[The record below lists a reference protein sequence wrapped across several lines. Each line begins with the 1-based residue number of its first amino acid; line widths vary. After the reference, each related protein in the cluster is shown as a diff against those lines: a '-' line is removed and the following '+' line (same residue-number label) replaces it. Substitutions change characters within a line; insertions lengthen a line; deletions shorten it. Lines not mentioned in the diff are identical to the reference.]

1 MIDINKKI
9 IKGVLPSVEMVL
21 SELDDPTLDERTK
34 IVEEKV
40 NLYIKEFVPKRKHSK
55 VNIEQIVSTVII
67 STCKW
72 ISKVQVISDPTNHQ
86 AWLNSDRKENWPYWD
101 SYQEYLEDFLDD
113 DSIDNL
119 DDSTDKVIEQLED
132 PKRLGSWDRRGLVVG
147 HVQSG
152 KTGHYNGV
160 IAKAADAGYK
170 IIIVLAGLHNN
181 LRAQTQLRLEAG
193 FLGFETDF
201 EGATGRLV
209 GVGKLRDSSIKPNTA
224 TNRSEK
230 GDFNKPKAKSIQSIS
245 PEEKPWLFVVKKNK
259 SVLEHLLKWIQNRVA
274 DSEETDSRR
283 PIVTELPLLII
294 DDEADNASVDTKEQV
309 YGGEGEV
316 DDEHN
321 PTTINS
327 LIRQVLHTFSR
338 KAYIGYTATPFANV
352 FIHNKNET
360 HKEGKDLFPNSF
372 IINLTSP
379 SNYVGPSTVFSDKG
393 IQLFT
398 RTVDDNIDEPETSVG
413 WMPNKHKSFHIPVYQ
428 GESKLPPSLEEAINS
443 FLLACCVRSCRGDDS
458 EHWSMLIHV
467 TRYNNVQSI
476 VVDQVNEYIKLIEQ
490 RLLRGIGK
498 AGILDTFRA
507 LWERDFKKVTNALL
521 PEDDLETKEF
531 SIKNYYISALPNW
544 TTIEE
549 KLPRILNEIKV
560 MTINGQAKEALA
572 YEEYKEI
579 GLKVIA
585 VGGDKLSRGL
595 TLEGLMTSYFLRA
608 SKMYDTLMQMG
619 RWFGYRSRYLDLC
632 RLYTTDDLV
641 EWFSRIAEASE
652 ELREEFDL
660 MVRDNLKPHEFGL
673 KVQSHPS
680 LLVTSPLKMRTAKT
694 FKLSFSGDTSET
706 VAFNP
711 AMSVI
716 DNNRAALNKLV
727 DDISD
732 RLVTPATYEYTVDRT
747 SLNGLLFKDVD
758 ASQIITFLRKYETHK
773 DSYKSNSRLL
783 ANFIEKMNGCG
794 ELTEWTVAILGGEGK
809 KQFQFLGHQLN
820 ATRRAYLGTSDPGRV
835 SIRRL
840 LDPKHELIGI
850 TASQYDEAFA
860 QTLAVWEKSGM
871 ESKEPTLP
879 RNTIVRDVRGRG
891 ATPERH
897 KGLILIYL
905 LEIRKKDEI
914 SSQVNELI
922 PAFGISF
929 PASDSGIKVPYVV
942 NNVMQEEWG
951 MEYGGSE

>member
-1 MIDINKKI
+1 MFDINKKI
-9 IKGVLPSVEMVL
+9 IKGVLPSVEMSL
-21 SELDDPTLDERTK
+21 SELDDPTLDERTELVKEK
-34 IVEEKV
+34 I
-40 NLYIKEFVPKRKHSK
+40 NIYIREFVPKNKRMKIN
-55 VNIEQIVSTVII
+55 VDQIISVVII

-72 ISKVQVISDPTNHQ
+72 TNKVQVISDPTNHQ
-86 AWLNSDRKENWPYWD
+86 AWLNNERKNNWPYWE

-113 DSIDNL
+113 ESIENL
-119 DDSTDKVIEQLED
+119 DDSTDKALEQLED
-132 PKRLGSWDRRGLVVG
+132 PNRPGSWDRRGLVVG

-201 EGATGRLV
+201 EGATSRLV
-209 GVGKLRDSSIKPNTA
+209 GVGKLREANIRPNTA

-259 SVLEHLLKWIQNRVA
+259 SVLEHLLQWMQNRVA
-274 DSEETDSRR
+274 DSEDDVTSR

-294 DDEADNASVDTKEQV
+294 DDEADNASVDTKEQM
-309 YGGEGEV
+309 YGEEGQV
-316 DDEHN
+316 DEEHD

-327 LIRQVLHTFSR
+327 LIRQLLHTFSR
-338 KAYIGYTATPFANV
+338 KAYIGYTATPFANI
-352 FIHNKNET
+352 FIHNRNET

-372 IINLTSP
+372 IVSLTTP

-398 RTVDDNIDEPETSVG
+398 RNVDDNIDEPETNAG
-413 WMPNKHKSFHIPVYQ
+413 WMPNKHKSFHIPVYK

-443 FLLACCVRSCRGDDS
+443 FLLACCVRSFRGDDS
-458 EHWSMLIHV
+458 EHWSMLVHV
-467 TRYNNVQSI
+467 TRYNNVQAL
-476 VVDQVNEYIKLIEQ
+476 VVEQVNEYVKSIKQ
-490 RLLRGIGK
+490 RLHRGIGRSDV
-498 AGILDTFRA
+498 LDNLRA
-507 LWERDFKKVTNALL
+507 LWERDFQSVTSSLL
-521 PEDDLETKEF
+521 PEDDPETKEF
-531 SIKNYYISALPNW
+531 NIKNYYLTALPDW
-544 TTIEE
+544 TVIEQ
-549 KLPRILNEIKV
+549 KLPQVLDEITV
-560 MTINGQAKEALA
+560 MTINGQAKDALT

-641 EWFSRIAEASE
+641 EWFTRIAEASE
-652 ELREEFDL
+652 ELREEFDI
-660 MVRDNLKPHEFGL
+660 MVRDNQKPHEYGL

-694 FKLSFSGDTSET
+694 LKLSFSGDTSET
-706 VAFNP
+706 VVFNP
-711 AMSVI
+711 LPSVI
-716 DNNRAALNKLV
+716 LNNKMALDDLVDNISDKLV
-727 DDISD
+727 
-732 RLVTPATYEYTVDRT
+732 LPAVYKYSGDK
-747 SLNGLLFKDVD
+747 LNGLLFENVD
-758 ASQIITFLRKYETHK
+758 SKNIVNFLNKYETHK
-773 DSYKSNSRLL
+773 DSYKSNSNLL
-783 ANFIEKMNGCG
+783 AKFIDKMNECD
-794 ELTEWTVAILGGEGK
+794 ELTDWTVVLLGGDKSNKE
-809 KQFQFLGHQLN
+809 FQYLNHQLN
-820 ATRRAYLGTSDPGRV
+820 ATRRAYLGTLDSGRI

-840 LDPKHELIGI
+840 LDPKHELIDLS
-850 TASQYDEAFA
+850 ASQFNEAL
-860 QTLAVWEKSGM
+860 TRTINIWKEDGM
-871 ESKEPTLP
+871 EGKEPVLP
-879 RNTIVRDVRGRG
+879 RNTIVRHVRGHG
-891 ATPERH
+891 AMPEKH
-897 KGLILIYL
+897 KGLLLIYL
-905 LEIRKKDEI
+905 LEIRKKGEFKPKTE
-914 SSQVNELI
+914 QLI

-929 PASDSGIKVPYVV
+929 PASNSGVKVPYVV
-942 NNVMQEEWG
+942 NNVMQDEWD
-951 MEYGGSE
+951 SE